1 MPGANAPSPIHSPA
15 TEKNCRRSS
24 RTSISYLRV
33 LVAVAIA
40 QVMVRMALPMTSP
53 AALRSRIAP
62 LRAFAQ
68 LLVVN
73 SSRADVIRAIETT
86 GHRWSAISTCLVR
99 ALVAEL
105 LLGSPERPLRL
116 TIGVKH
122 GPHGV
127 LQSHAWVSDQDAIL
141 IGAPCDGFVP
151 IVEWSTS

>member
-1 MPGANAPSPIHSPA
+1 MPVADASSPLHSPA
-15 TEKNCRRSS
+15 TENNSRRSR
-24 RTSISYLRV
+24 RTSIGCLRV
-33 LVAVAIA
+33 LATVAVA
-40 QVMVRMALPMTSP
+40 QVMVRMTLSMTSP
-53 AALRSRIAP
+53 ATLRSRIAP
-62 LRAFAQ
+62 LRSFAQ

-122 GPHGV
+122 GPDGV
-127 LQSHAWVSDQDAIL
+127 LQGHAWVSDQDSIL